1 MPTTQPLDP
10 GDDAEGQLKPIAA
23 FSTAPQTPEKPAS
36 SAAAIAPQTQP
47 PMQSAGERHALSAG
61 APTAA
66 AGTVSAHT
74 MPTGNAA
81 SRRTSLG
88 APRLSLSRQRNEAP
102 QAAAPTQSHPQATA
116 SYTPA
121 QFTAAWTAYIEAH
134 TTHRI
139 LVNTMR
145 ASIPAHVKDHRY
157 VMTVEN
163 DIQVETLH
171 GAMADILAY
180 MHSTLGN
187 DLIEIDVRSNSGE
200 ISPATWNEREVVAD
214 MARRHPGLS
223 HFIKELDLKFN

>member
-1 MPTTQPLDP
+1 MPTTQPLDS

-23 FSTAPQTPEKPAS
+23 FTTAPQTPEKPTSPAPATAS
-36 SAAAIAPQTQP
+36 RTQPATQITGHHVSPAIATASTASAA
-47 PMQSAGERHALSAG
+47 S
-61 APTAA
+61 A
-66 AGTVSAHT
+66 AG
-74 MPTGNAA
+74 AA

-102 QAAAPTQSHPQATA
+102 QAAAPAQSHPQATA
-116 SYTPA
+116 SYTHA

-145 ASIPAHVKDHRY
+145 ASLPAHVKDHKY

-171 GAMADILAY
+171 GAMPDILTH
-180 MHSTLGN
+180 MHSSLGN

-214 MARRHPGLS
+214 MARRHPGLTQ
-223 HFIKELDLKFN
+223 FIKELDLKFN